1 MSDLIL
7 FSLNA
12 ILVYLLSDWILRLVE
27 RKRGAVIKQRQIVF
41 FVIFLALAL
50 LFLDDRPVQ
59 VGLLAPDLDRDVS
72 FELRLPKRKA
82 QNVTLTKTQ
91 QTKPAEPAKET

>member
-7 FSLNA
+7 FSLNG
-12 ILVYLLSDWILRLVE
+12 IIVYLLSDWILRVIE

-50 LFLDDRPVQ
+50 LSFS
-59 VGLLAPDLDRDVS
+59 LLRNLLGTA
-72 FELRLPKRKA
+72 
-82 QNVTLTKTQ
+82 
-91 QTKPAEPAKET
+91 

>member
-12 ILVYLLSDWILRLVE
+12 ILVYLLSDWILRAIE

-50 LFLDDRPVQ
+50 
-59 VGLLAPDLDRDVS
+59 VS
-72 FELRLPKRKA
+72 FSLLRNLLG
-82 QNVTLTKTQ
+82 TD
-91 QTKPAEPAKET
+91 